1 MIKNIMI
8 VMNMTVKKM
17 MSRSS
22 SSLNV
27 KEEEDFLLSG
37 KARLRVK
44 SLVSFMIMMIMMM
57 MLYIYEDYDDDCDI
71 SA

>member
-57 MLYIYEDYDDDCDI
+57 ML
-71 SA
+71 